1 MTTALRRGSV
11 NTLLWIA
18 GPVVLIAAIR
28 PWTIRP
34 IDEHKPAVFEPAAFT
49 ASAWPRLVREA
60 TQNAT
65 DVSGLVAP
73 APPSPPK
80 ARFVKGTGVVSDVDR
95 KSRVGV
101 MHVRVAGAKPITVA
115 IQVGPV
121 VRGTALRDAS
131 SFIQFSDFLNQFDYA
146 GAANALND
154 YALRTIVG
162 RLPIDTLQGRTIT
175 FIGAV
180 GKSAPREG
188 EAVEI
193 VPVQLDLVG
202 SAAR

>member
-1 MTTALRRGSV
+1 VSE
-11 NTLLWIA
+11 
-18 GPVVLIAAIR
+18 VVVSANAA
-28 PWTIRP
+28 
-34 IDEHKPAVFEPAAFT
+34 AA
-49 ASAWPRLVREA
+49 
-60 TQNAT
+60 
-65 DVSGLVAP
+65 
-73 APPSPPK
+73 K
-80 ARFVKGTGVVSDVDR
+80 ARFVKGTGVVAGIDR

-101 MHVRVAGAKPITVA
+101 MHVQVAGSKPATVA

-154 YALRTIVG
+154 YALRTVVG
-162 RLPIDTLQGRTIT
+162 RMPIDTLQGRTIT

-193 VPVQLDLVG
+193 VPVQLDLVE

>member
-1 MTTALRRGSV
+1 V

-18 GPVVLIAAIR
+18 GPVVLLAAIR

-49 ASAWPRLVREA
+49 VSAWPRLLREA
-60 TQNAT
+60 SQNAT
-65 DVSGLVAP
+65 DVSEVAVS
-73 APPSPPK
+73 ANAAAAK
-80 ARFVKGTGVVSDVDR
+80 ARFVKGTGVVADIDR

-101 MHVRVAGAKPITVA
+101 MLVRVAGSKPATVA

-154 YALRTIVG
+154 YALRTVVG
-162 RLPIDTLQGRTIT
+162 RMPIDTLQGRTIP

>member
-1 MTTALRRGSV
+1 VT
-11 NTLLWIA
+11 TLLWIA
-18 GPVVLIAAIR
+18 GPLILIAAIR

-34 IDEHKPAVFEPAAFT
+34 IDEHKPAVFEPGAFT
-49 ASAWPRLVREA
+49 ASAWPRLLREA
-60 TQNAT
+60 SQNAT
-65 DVSGLVAP
+65 DISEVVATSNATP
-73 APPSPPK
+73 AK
-80 ARFVKGTGVVSDVDR
+80 ARFVKGSGVVTDINR
-95 KSRVGV
+95 QSRVGV
-101 MHVRVAGAKPITVA
+101 MHVRVTGTRPATVA

-154 YALRTIVG
+154 YALRTVAG

-188 EAVEI
+188 EVVEI
-193 VPVQLDLVG
+193 VPMQLDLVG
-202 SAAR
+202 TAPR